1 MHKWAGVTIIA
12 LLASGCAE
20 MHSLGRTGIGAA
32 GGAAAGGLI
41 ASQVSSHPAAI
52 AGGTILGLLLG
63 GGTGHVLDQRAEAAR
78 ERAGRYAADT
88 AERAM
93 ISQRAEAWQQDA
105 HNYGSVVPGAIV
117 MHQGRTCRRA
127 TITSV
132 IEGKVHTAH
141 VCIRPGVERGSY
153 VVESMP

>member
-1 MHKWAGVTIIA
+1 M
-12 LLASGCAE
+12 LASGCAD
-20 MHSLGRTGIGAA
+20 MQGMGRTTIGAA
-32 GGAAAGGLI
+32 GGAAAGGLL

-78 ERAGRYAADT
+78 ERAGRHTAEA

-93 ISQRAEAWQQDA
+93 VSQRAEAWQQDA
-105 HNYGSVVPGAIV
+105 RNYGRVVPGAIV

-132 IEGKVHTAH
+132 IEGTVHTAA
-141 VCIRPGVERGSY
+141 VCIRPGAERGTY
-153 VVESMP
+153 VVEAL